1 MSRSILV
8 LFAHPAYQKSRA
20 NHSLLQ
26 AARGLDGLTLHDL
39 YEQYPDFNID
49 TAREKELL
57 LAHDLIVMQHPFYW
71 YSSPALL
78 KEWLD
83 LVLEYGFAYGPE
95 GTALHGKW
103 LLSAITTGGSRGAY
117 RSEGYN
123 RFTIRQFLAP
133 FEQTAHL
140 CGMRYLPP
148 FVAHG
153 MHRRPEAEELAEHA
167 ALYRRA
173 LEALRDGH
181 LDGDALD
188 DSYYLNDILATGEQ
202 TDA

>member
-1 MSRSILV
+1 MPRSILV
-8 LFAHPAYQKSRA
+8 LFVHPAYQKSRA
-20 NHSLLQ
+20 NHSLLS
-26 AARGLDGLTLHDL
+26 AVHDMDGLTLHDL

-57 LAHDLIVMQHPFYW
+57 QAHDLIVLQHPFYW

-83 LVLEYGFAYGPE
+83 LVLEYGFAYGP
-95 GTALHGKW
+95 GGDALRGKW
-103 LLSAITTGGSRGAY
+103 LLSAITTGGSRSAY
-117 RSEGYN
+117 QAEGYN

-153 MHRRPEAEELAEHA
+153 MHRRPEAEEMAEHA
-167 ALYRRA
+167 ALYRRG
-173 LEALRDGH
+173 LEYLRDSD
-181 LDGDALD
+181 LDGDTLED
-188 DSYYLNDILATGEQ
+188 NYYLNDILATGGQ